1 MAEQWFTGGFLFQLA
16 TFIAWSGVLSGL
28 ALATSKVF
36 PKIINWSRFW
46 QAWLV
51 IALVPLLPA
60 LFSQTNAIIPEQ
72 LKTAFGDSQ
81 QSLVLHSNSVVSQM
95 KSSGE
100 LQVFIFLVILM
111 LVLGVCLSL
120 LRFVLGLWKVR
131 QFIQQATL
139 VTDLKAFSPA
149 QRKTITANSIKIL
162 VTDQTVSPFVFGF
175 FRVNMLLP
183 KSVFTMPAAQQC
195 LLIDHELMHIKRQ
208 DPKAV
213 ILFRLCAC
221 LFLFNPLSALWK
233 SVFYNAWN

>member
-149 QRKTITANSIKIL
+149 QRKTITANSIKNIG
-162 VTDQTVSPFVFGF
+162 DRSNYIAFCFW
-175 FRVNMLLP
+175 
-183 KSVFTMPAAQQC
+183 
-195 LLIDHELMHIKRQ
+195 
-208 DPKAV
+208 
-213 ILFRLCAC
+213 LFPSQYVATKVC
-221 LFLFNPLSALWK
+221 
-233 SVFYNAWN
+233 FYNACSATMFIN